1 MNGSGYIEGQKTE
14 RLRDPAQARWRPS
27 PAHSTR
33 SEKHSF
39 RLRERGTA
47 LERTAGNRSLRNPE
61 VFPSAS
67 DPRLEANNRM
77 PRNKGDLQNQGQA
90 HEAEPDFGR
99 ASLKESVE
107 SWLLEGLTP
116 GFGSLLTILV
126 GFAWAGLTF
135 I

>member
-39 RLRERGTA
+39 RASERP
-47 LERTAGNRSLRNPE
+47 AGNRPLRNQA
-61 VFPSAS
+61 VFPSTS
-67 DPRLEANNRM
+67 EQPVEPNSRVPRTV
-77 PRNKGDLQNQGQA
+77 GDFQNQDKA
-90 HEAEPDFGR
+90 HEAEQDFGR

-107 SWLLEGLTP
+107 SWLLEGLSP

>member
-1 MNGSGYIEGQKTE
+1 MNGSGYIEGEKTKRHYE
-14 RLRDPAQARWRPS
+14 PARARWRPS
-27 PAHSTR
+27 PAPSAQ

-39 RLRERGTA
+39 RLRERGA
-47 LERTAGNRSLRNPE
+47 DLEKVAGNRPLRNPA
-61 VFPSAS
+61 VFPYAS
-67 DPRLEANNRM
+67 DPRPEPNNRM
-77 PRNKGDLQNQGQA
+77 LRTKGDFQNQGQA

>member
-39 RLRERGTA
+39 RASERA
-47 LERTAGNRSLRNPE
+47 AGNRPLRNHA
-61 VFPSAS
+61 VFPSTS
-67 DPRLEANNRM
+67 EQPVEPSSRVPRTV
-77 PRNKGDLQNQGQA
+77 GDFQNQDKA
-90 HEAEPDFGR
+90 HEAEPDFSR